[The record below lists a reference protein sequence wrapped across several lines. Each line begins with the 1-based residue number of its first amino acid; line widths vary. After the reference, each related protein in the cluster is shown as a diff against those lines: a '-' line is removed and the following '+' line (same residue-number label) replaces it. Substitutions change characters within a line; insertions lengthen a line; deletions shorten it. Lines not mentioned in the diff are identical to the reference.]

1 MFSFAKV
8 KELARK
14 GNVIP
19 LFIRVPADLDTPV
32 STFLRLAYKKRY
44 AFLLESIEGGEK
56 LARYSF
62 VAFDPFMRIEVAPPD
77 ASSSETSK
85 SRHREVTIITGRKKE
100 RFTATPLEVI
110 NKIVKRFRPV
120 RVEGIP
126 RFSGG
131 AVGFFGYDTAGWV
144 DKYVDLNPDDIA
156 MPDCSLGLYQSVVV
170 FDHLKQEIILISNI
184 LVDEPE
190 ATTNASLK
198 GKYVAAVKW
207 IETTQRRLLTSD
219 ARKLGKVTRNTGR
232 KSKLVSLTSR
242 KDFERIVRRA
252 KKYIK
257 EGDIFQVVLSR
268 RWKTRTTLPA
278 VEIYRRLRRINPS
291 PYMFLLQ
298 FGDSAVIGS
307 SPEMLAR
314 IEKRRIVT
322 HPIAGTRPRGADEA
336 QDKRL
341 EQSLLRDKKELAE
354 HTMLLDLG
362 RNDIGRV
369 AKPGTVKVIRQMEI
383 ERYSHVM
390 HLVSAVEGELPRRVS
405 SLEGMYSCFPA
416 GTVSG
421 APKIRAMEII
431 AELEQL
437 RRGVYAG
444 SIAYLDFWGNLDSC
458 IAIRTIVKQGENLYL
473 QAGAGIVADSV
484 PAREY
489 DETAHKVEAL
499 FQALNS

>member
-1 MFSFAKV
+1 MMFSLTKV
-8 KELARK
+8 RELAK
-14 GNVIP
+14 AGNVIP
-19 LFIRVPADLDTPV
+19 LFVRVPADLDTPV
-32 STFLRLAYKKRY
+32 STFLRLAKGKRHS
-44 AFLLESIEGGEK
+44 FLLESIEGVEK

-62 VAFDPFMRIEVAPPD
+62 IAFDPFMRIEV
-77 ASSSETSK
+77 SSPSVETVESK
-85 SRHREVTIITGRKKE
+85 RRIVEIIRGRKRE
-100 RFTATPLEVI
+100 RMNAEPLVVV
-110 NKIVKRFRPV
+110 NQVLKRFRPV
-120 RVEGIP
+120 SIEGIP

-131 AVGFFGYDTAGWV
+131 AVGYFAYDTAGWV
-144 DKYVDLNPDDIA
+144 DKFSDVNPDEID
-156 MPDCSLGLYQSVVV
+156 MPDCILGFYQSVVV

-184 LVDEPE
+184 LVDEEVSERPITLI
-190 ATTNASLK
+190 A
-198 GKYVAAVKW
+198 KYGYAKEW
-207 IETTQRRLLTSD
+207 LLNTQRKLLTSPI
-219 ARKLGKVTRNTGR
+219 GR
-232 KSKLVSLTSR
+232 ASKAESTKRRPNLVSLTSR
-242 KDFERIVRRA
+242 RGFERIVRKA
-252 KKYIK
+252 KKHIK

-268 RWKTRTTLPA
+268 RWKTKSKLPSI
-278 VEIYRRLRRINPS
+278 EIYRKLRRINPS

-298 FGDSAVIGS
+298 FGDASVIGS

-314 IEKRRIVT
+314 VENDTIVT
-322 HPIAGTRPRGADEA
+322 HPIAGTRPRGDNEA
-336 QDKRL
+336 QDRRH

-369 AKPGTVKVIRQMEI
+369 SKPGTVRVIRQMEV

-390 HLVSAVEGELPRRVS
+390 HMVSAVEGELSARMPA
-405 SLEGMYSCFPA
+405 LEGMFSCFPA

-431 AELEQL
+431 AELEEL

-444 SIAYLDFWGNLDSC
+444 AIAYLDFWGNLDSC
-458 IAIRTIVKQGENLYL
+458 IAIRTIVKQGESLYL

-499 FQALNS
+499 FEALNS

>member
-1 MFSFAKV
+1 MFTYAKV
-8 KELARK
+8 KELSRK

-32 STFLRLAYKKRY
+32 STFLRLAHNKRH

-62 VAFDPFMRIEVAPPD
+62 IAFDPFMRIEVAPPETKSNESS
-77 ASSSETSK
+77 ASRK
-85 SRHREVTIITGRKKE
+85 REVTIITSRKKE
-100 RFTATPLEVI
+100 RFVATPLEVI

-144 DKYVDLNPDDIA
+144 DKYLDTNPDDIA

-184 LVDEPE
+184 LTDEPDVVGE
-190 ATTNASLK
+190 VSLK
-198 GKYVAAVKW
+198 NKYDAAVQRLAK
-207 IETTQRRLLTSD
+207 TQKRLLTTGVKAHRQQAAPQ
-219 ARKLGKVTRNTGR
+219 ARRAKLT
-232 KSKLVSLTSR
+232 SLTSR
-242 KDFERIVRRA
+242 KDFEQSVRHA

-268 RWKTRTTLPA
+268 RWKTKTTLAPI
-278 VEIYRRLRRINPS
+278 EIYRRLRRINPS
-291 PYMFLLQ
+291 PYMYLLQ

-314 IEKRRIVT
+314 VEKGRIVT
-322 HPIAGTRPRGADEA
+322 HPIAGTRPRGVDEA
-336 QDKRL
+336 QDKRF

-369 AKPGTVKVIRQMEI
+369 AKSGTVKVIRQMEI

-390 HLVSAVEGELPRRVS
+390 HLVSAVEGQMPKRIS
-405 SLEGMYSCFPA
+405 GLEGMFSCFPA

-431 AELEQL
+431 SELERL

-499 FQALNS
+499 FEALNS